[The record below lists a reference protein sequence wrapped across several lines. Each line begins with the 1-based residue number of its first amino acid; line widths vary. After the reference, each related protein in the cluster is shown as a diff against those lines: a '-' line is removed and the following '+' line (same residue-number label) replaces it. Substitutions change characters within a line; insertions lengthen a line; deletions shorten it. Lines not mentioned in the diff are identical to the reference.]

1 MSEKYND
8 ENVRKI
14 LQSEKVPER
23 LEPENIKKMLDSG
36 NHAENRKKIR
46 HAKILRIVSAAAA
59 VAVVLSTS
67 VYFIKPVL
75 YEKGVFSKDSGIVY
89 SVESMKPAAQ
99 YSDVYNY
106 FYRARS
112 FTKFKDM
119 IFGGFGSKNYYGEV
133 DIIEESASSNDGA
146 VGDESSVMDN
156 EGASPNYAWENENNN
171 DDAPAYGSMESGSE
185 DEQKNYSD
193 TYSQE
198 TGVFEADIVKTDGNY
213 IFYASGDTL
222 CVSQVDSG
230 NFINPYKT
238 DVSDL
243 LGIGVDGYI
252 QDMYVYN
259 GKLVVICEYYKNV
272 IDDYNG
278 NTVYDYYDQCYS
290 NYDTYTAVFDISD
303 KLNLSGYYVQE
314 GNYNDVR
321 LMADGYLY
329 LVTNKDIYVDYDDTS
344 EEDIEKYIPQYYV
357 GEDGCC
363 VPPENIMI
371 PTHELKEVY
380 NYISFVNVAGL
391 DLNSDTPCQ
400 PVDTKS
406 IAGYSNTIYC
416 SQNNLYVVSGYD
428 ESEITRFAV
437 SGGTIT
443 PEASGKVNG
452 YVNDQ
457 FSMSEY
463 NGYFRIAVTE
473 DTWEEYTSPAGE
485 DSAVASSTMVS
496 QKNSVYVLDMGMNI
510 VGSIGNFGLNEQ
522 IQSVNFNG
530 DIAYVVTFRQT
541 DPLYAIDLSDPAN
554 PVILDE
560 FKITGYSS
568 YMQYWSDGLLL
579 GFGVEAD
586 EDTGWQTGIKL
597 TMFDNSDPNN
607 LQAID
612 STVLSRGESG
622 YVYSEAVNDRKA
634 LFIDPEKNLIGFPI
648 EKDYETWADDY
659 CVERYTEQSYQFYTF
674 ENNKFIW
681 KGAIS
686 KDNASDNF
694 FMENFR
700 RVVYI
705 DGYLYAVS
713 DNEFKSTDA
722 ETFSKTSVV
731 DFETN

>member
-8 ENVRKI
+8 ENVKKI
-14 LQSEKVPER
+14 LRSEKVPER

-46 HAKILRIVSAAAA
+46 HKKTLRIVSAAAA
-59 VAVVLSTS
+59 IAVVFSTS
-67 VYFIKPVL
+67 VYFIKPAL
-75 YEKGVFSKDSGIVY
+75 YDKGVFSKDSGIVY
-89 SVESMKPAAQ
+89 SVDSMKPAAQ

-106 FYRARS
+106 FYKS
-112 FTKFKDM
+112 SKFTKLKDA
-119 IFGGFGSKNYYGEV
+119 IFGGFDKGANVVE
-133 DIIEESASSNDGA
+133 DMEIDEEGAAADGA
-146 VGDESSVMDN
+146 IQENDAEADYGWGADYNTDSSSLSDSVTN
-156 EGASPNYAWENENNN
+156 STNTGGA
-171 DDAPAYGSMESGSE
+171 
-185 DEQKNYSD
+185 EQQKDYSD

-198 TGVFEADIVKTDGNY
+198 TGVLEADIVKTDGNN

-243 LGIGVDGYI
+243 LGLSYDGYI

-259 GKLVVICEYYKNV
+259 DKLVVICQ
-272 IDDYNG
+272 
-278 NTVYDYYDQCYS
+278 YYDSSWQDGCLVEYAWYE
-290 NYDTYTAVFDISD
+290 NDNTYTIIFDISD
-303 KLNLSGYYVQE
+303 KLSLSGYYVQE
-314 GNYNDVR
+314 GFYNDVR

-329 LVTNKDIYVDYDDTS
+329 LVTNKDMYVDYDSTS
-344 EEDIEKYIPQYYV
+344 EEDYQKYIPQYYV
-357 GEDGCC
+357 GEDGCYI
-363 VPPENIMI
+363 PPEDIMI
-371 PTHELKEVY
+371 PTQEIKEVY

-391 DLNSDTPCQ
+391 NLNSETPCQ

-406 IAGYSNTIYC
+406 IAGYTNTIYC
-416 SQNNLYVVSGYD
+416 SQQNLYVVSGYD
-428 ESEITRFAV
+428 ESEITRFAI
-437 SGGTIT
+437 SGGMIT
-443 PEASGKVNG
+443 PQASGKVKG

-473 DTWEEYTSPAGE
+473 DTWEEYNDLAGE

-496 QKNSVYVLDMGMNI
+496 QKNSIYVLDMAMNI

-522 IQSVNFNG
+522 IKSVNFNG
-530 DIAYVVTFRQT
+530 DTAYVVTFRQT

-568 YMQYWSDGLLL
+568 YMQKWGDGLLL

-586 EDTGWQTGIKL
+586 ETGWQTGLKL

-607 LQAID
+607 LKAID
-612 STVLSRGESG
+612 SAVLSRGESG
-622 YVYSEAVNDRKA
+622 YVYSEAVNERKA
-634 LFIDPEKNLIGFPI
+634 LFIDPERNLIGFPI
-648 EKDYETWADDY
+648 EKYNETWEYGEDYEY
-659 CVERYTEQSYQFYTF
+659 SMELSYQFYSF
-674 ENNKFIW
+674 ENDKFVW
-681 KGAIS
+681 KGEIR
-686 KDNASDNF
+686 KDNFSADIYSY
-694 FMENFR
+694 ENFR

-705 DGYLYAVS
+705 DGYFYAVS
-713 DNEFKSTDA
+713 ADQFKSADA
-722 ETFSKTSVV
+722 ATFSQTASVK
-731 DFETN
+731 F

>member
-8 ENVRKI
+8 ENVKKI
-14 LQSEKVPER
+14 LQSEEIPER
-23 LEPENIKKMLDSG
+23 LEPENIKKLLDSG
-36 NHAENRKKIR
+36 NYAENRKKIR
-46 HAKILRIVSAAAA
+46 HRKILRTVSAAAA
-59 VAVVLSTS
+59 VAVVFSTS

-75 YEKGVFSKDSGIVY
+75 YDKGVFSKDSAVVY
-89 SVESMKPAAQ
+89 SVDSMKPAAQ

-106 FYRARS
+106 FYKS
-112 FTKFKDM
+112 SKFTKFKDM
-119 IFGGFGSKNYYGEV
+119 IFGGFGAKSDDMDLSME
-133 DIIEESASSNDGA
+133 IAEEGAAADGAIQENGASADYNWENDGY
-146 VGDESSVMDN
+146 GNDSSSLSDTSTN
-156 EGASPNYAWENENNN
+156 NTDTGGAEQ
-171 DDAPAYGSMESGSE
+171 
-185 DEQKNYSD
+185 QKNYSD

-198 TGVFEADIVKTDGNY
+198 TGVLEADIVKTDGNY

-344 EEDIEKYIPQYYV
+344 EEDYKKYIPQYYV

-380 NYISFVNVAGL
+380 DYISFVNVAGL
-391 DLNSDTPCQ
+391 NLNSDTPCQ

-473 DTWEEYTSPAGE
+473 DTWEEYTSSAGE
-485 DSAVASSTMVS
+485 DSTVASSTMVS

-522 IQSVNFNG
+522 VQSVNFNG

-586 EDTGWQTGIKL
+586 ENTGWQTGIKL
-597 TMFDNSDPNN
+597 TMFDNSDPDN

-612 STVLSRGESG
+612 SAVLSRGESG
-622 YVYSEAVNDRKA
+622 YVYSEAVSDRKA

-648 EKDYETWADDY
+648 EKDYETWADDSY
-659 CVERYTEQSYQFYTF
+659 FEYIEEQSYQFYSF
-674 ENNKFIW
+674 ENGQFVW
-681 KGAIS
+681 KGEIS
-686 KDNASDNF
+686 KENSSDDYWF
-694 FMENFR
+694 ENFR

>member
-8 ENVRKI
+8 ENVKKI

-23 LEPENIKKMLDSG
+23 LEPENIKKMLDNG
-36 NHAENRKKIR
+36 RYAESRKKIKHR
-46 HAKILRIVSAAAA
+46 KILRIVSAAAA
-59 VAVVLSTS
+59 VAVVFSTS

-75 YEKGVFSKDSGIVY
+75 YDKGVFSKDSGMVY

-106 FYRARS
+106 FYRARK
-112 FTKFKDM
+112 FTQLKDK
-119 IFGGFGSKNYYGEV
+119 IFGGFGSKNYDMEMGIV
-133 DIIEESASSNDGA
+133 EESAA
-146 VGDESSVMDN
+146 ADESSVQEN
-156 EGASPNYAWENENNN
+156 EADIPNYAEENGITGEENN
-171 DDAPAYGSMESGSE
+171 DGYGADSSSLSSIETDGA
-185 DEQKNYSD
+185 EQQKEYSD

-198 TGVFEADIVKTDGNY
+198 TGVLEADIVKTDGNY

-222 CVSQVDSG
+222 CVSQVDNG

-243 LGIGVDGYI
+243 LGLSYDGYI

-259 GKLVVICEYYKNV
+259 GKLVVICEYYDSAWQDGCIVEYAWYENNNTYAV
-272 IDDYNG
+272 I
-278 NTVYDYYDQCYS
+278 
-290 NYDTYTAVFDISD
+290 FDISD
-303 KLNLSGYYVQE
+303 KLTLSGYYAQE
-314 GNYNDVR
+314 GFYNDVR

-329 LVTNKDIYVDYDDTS
+329 LVTSKDIYVDYDDIS
-344 EEDIEKYIPQYYV
+344 EEDYEKFIPQYYV
-357 GEDGCC
+357 GENGCC

-371 PTHELKEVY
+371 PTKELKEVY
-380 NYISFVNVAGL
+380 DYISYTNVAGL
-391 DLNSDTPCQ
+391 NLNSETPCQ
-400 PVDTKS
+400 PVDAKS
-406 IAGYSNTIYC
+406 IAGYANTIYC

-428 ESEITRFAV
+428 ETEITRFAV
-437 SGGTIT
+437 NDGTIT
-443 PEASGKVNG
+443 PEASGKVKG

-473 DTWEEYTSPAGE
+473 DTWEEYNDLAGE
-485 DSAVASSTMVS
+485 DSAVASNTMVS

-554 PVILDE
+554 PVMLDE

-586 EDTGWQTGIKL
+586 ENTGWQTGLKL

-607 LQAID
+607 LQALD
-612 STVLSRGESG
+612 SEVFSEGESG
-622 YVYSEAVNDRKA
+622 YVYSEAVNERKA
-634 LFIDPEKNLIGFPI
+634 LFIDPDKNLIGFPV
-648 EKDYETWADDY
+648 EKDYETWVNDSYFD
-659 CVERYTEQSYQFYTF
+659 RHTEQSYQFYSF
-674 ENNKFIW
+674 ENGRFIW
-681 KGAIS
+681 KGEIS
-686 KDNASDNF
+686 KENTSDDF
-694 FMENFR
+694 FTENFR

-713 DNEFKSTDA
+713 DNEFKSVNA
-722 ETFSKTSVV
+722 VTFSKAAVV
-731 DFETN
+731 DFETD

>member
-8 ENVRKI
+8 ENVKKI

-46 HAKILRIVSAAAA
+46 HRKILRIVSAAAA

-75 YEKGVFSKDSGIVY
+75 YDKGVFSKDSAVVY
-89 SVESMKPAAQ
+89 SVDSMKPAAQ

-106 FYRARS
+106 FYKS
-112 FTKFKDM
+112 SKFTELKDKL
-119 IFGGFGSKNYYGEV
+119 FGGFSNKSDNMNMEMDIAEGSAA
-133 DIIEESASSNDGA
+133 DEEAD
-146 VGDESSVMDN
+146 DL
-156 EGASPNYAWENENNN
+156 PNYAWENEDYGNDSSSLSDSVTNNT
-171 DDAPAYGSMESGSE
+171 DTGDA
-185 DEQKNYSD
+185 DQQKEYSD

-198 TGVFEADIVKTDGNY
+198 NGVLEADIVKTDGNN

-222 CVSQVDSG
+222 CVSQVDNG

-243 LGIGVDGYI
+243 LGLSYDGFI

-259 GKLVVICEYYKNV
+259 GKLVVICQ
-272 IDDYNG
+272 
-278 NTVYDYYDQCYS
+278 YYDSAWQDGCLVEYAWYE
-290 NYDTYTAVFDISD
+290 NDNTYTVIFDISD
-303 KLNLSGYYVQE
+303 KLTLSDYYVQE
-314 GNYNDVR
+314 GHYNDVR

-329 LVTNKDIYVDYDDTS
+329 LVTSKDMYVDYDNTS
-344 EEDIEKYIPQYYV
+344 EEDYQKYIPQYYV
-357 GEDGCC
+357 GEDGCYI
-363 VPPENIMI
+363 PPEDIMI
-371 PTHELKEVY
+371 PTQEIKEVY
-380 NYISFVNVAGL
+380 DYISFVNVAGL
-391 DLNSDTPCQ
+391 DLNSNTPCQ

-522 IQSVNFNG
+522 VQSVNFNG

-586 EDTGWQTGIKL
+586 ENTGWQTGIKM
-597 TMFDNSDPNN
+597 TMFDNSDPDN
-607 LQAID
+607 LKAID
-612 STVLSRGESG
+612 SEVFSQGESS
-622 YVYSEAVNDRKA
+622 YVYSEAVSDRKA

-648 EKDYETWADDY
+648 EKDYETWADDSY
-659 CVERYTEQSYQFYTF
+659 FEYIEEQSYQFYSF
-674 ENNKFIW
+674 ENGQFVW
-681 KGAIS
+681 KGEIS
-686 KDNASDNF
+686 KENSSDDYWF
-694 FMENFR
+694 ENFR

-731 DFETN
+731 DFEADIMVNLID

>member
-8 ENVRKI
+8 ENVKKI

-23 LEPENIKKMLDSG
+23 LEPENIKKLLDSG
-36 NHAENRKKIR
+36 NHAQNRKKIR

-59 VAVVLSTS
+59 VAVVFSTS

-106 FYRARS
+106 FYKS
-112 FTKFKDM
+112 SKFTKFKDM
-119 IFGGFGSKNYYGEV
+119 IFGGFGAKSDDMDLSME
-133 DIIEESASSNDGA
+133 IAEEGAAADGAIQENGASADYNWENDGY
-146 VGDESSVMDN
+146 GNDSSSLSDTSTN
-156 EGASPNYAWENENNN
+156 NTDTGGAEQ
-171 DDAPAYGSMESGSE
+171 
-185 DEQKNYSD
+185 QKNYSD

-198 TGVFEADIVKTDGNY
+198 TGVLEADIVKTDGNY

-344 EEDIEKYIPQYYV
+344 EDDIEKYIPQYYV

-522 IQSVNFNG
+522 VQSVNFNG

-586 EDTGWQTGIKL
+586 ENTGWQTGIKL
-597 TMFDNSDPNN
+597 TMFDNSDPDN

-612 STVLSRGESG
+612 SAVLSRGESG
-622 YVYSEAVNDRKA
+622 YVYSEAVSDRKA

-674 ENNKFIW
+674 GNNKFIW
-681 KGAIS
+681 KGEIS

-694 FMENFR
+694 FRENFR

>member
-8 ENVRKI
+8 ENVKKI

-36 NHAENRKKIR
+36 SHAENRKKIKHR
-46 HAKILRIVSAAAA
+46 KILRIVSAAAA

-75 YEKGVFSKDSGIVY
+75 YDKGIFYKSECSDSMY
-89 SVESMKPAAQ
+89 SVDSMKPAAQ

-106 FYRARS
+106 FYKS
-112 FTKFKDM
+112 SKFTELKDKL
-119 IFGGFGSKNYYGEV
+119 FGGFSNKSDNMNMEM
-133 DIIEESASSNDGA
+133 DIAEESAA
-146 VGDESSVMDN
+146 DEEADDL
-156 EGASPNYAWENENNN
+156 PNYAWENEDYGNDSSSLSDSVTNNT
-171 DDAPAYGSMESGSE
+171 DTGDA
-185 DEQKNYSD
+185 DQQKDYSD

-198 TGVFEADIVKTDGNY
+198 NGVLEADIVKTDGNN

-243 LGIGVDGYI
+243 LGLSYDGFI

-259 GKLVVICEYYKNV
+259 GKLVVICQ
-272 IDDYNG
+272 
-278 NTVYDYYDQCYS
+278 YYDSAWQDDCLVEYAWYE
-290 NYDTYTAVFDISD
+290 NDNTYTVIFDISD
-303 KLNLSGYYVQE
+303 KLTLSDYYVQE
-314 GNYNDVR
+314 GRYNDVR

-329 LVTNKDIYVDYDDTS
+329 LVTSKDMYVDYDNTS
-344 EEDIEKYIPQYYV
+344 EEDYQKYIPQYYV
-357 GEDGCC
+357 GEDGCYI
-363 VPPENIMI
+363 PPEDIMI
-371 PTHELKEVY
+371 PTQEIKEVY

-391 DLNSDTPCQ
+391 NLNSETPCQ
-400 PVDTKS
+400 PVDAKS
-406 IAGYSNTIYC
+406 IAGYANTIYC
-416 SQNNLYVVSGYD
+416 SQDNLYVVAGYD

-443 PEASGKVNG
+443 PQASGKVKG

-473 DTWEEYTSPAGE
+473 DTWEEYNDLAGE

-510 VGSIGNFGLNEQ
+510 VGSIGDFGLNEQ
-522 IQSVNFNG
+522 IKSVNFNG
-530 DIAYVVTFRQT
+530 DTAYVVTFRQT

-554 PVILDE
+554 PIILDE

-568 YMQYWSDGLLL
+568 YMQKWGDGLLL
-579 GFGVEAD
+579 GFGAEAD
-586 EDTGWQTGIKL
+586 ESTGWNTGVKM

-607 LQAID
+607 LQALD
-612 STVLSRGESG
+612 SAVISMSEGSG
-622 YVYSEAVNDRKA
+622 WVFSEGIYERKA
-634 LFIDPEKNLIGFPI
+634 LFIDPEKNLIGFPLEI
-648 EKDYETWADDY
+648 YNDNWDNYSY
-659 CVERYTEQSYQFYTF
+659 VNNSIVQSYQFYSF
-674 ENNKFIW
+674 ENGRFVR
-681 KGAIS
+681 KGEIK
-686 KDNASDNF
+686 KDNTSDLYWF
-694 FMENFR
+694 ENFR

-713 DNEFKSTDA
+713 DNEFKSADA
-722 ETFSKTSVV
+722 ETFSKTAVV
-731 DFETN
+731 DFETDSYSEY